1 MVLIPECLNLLLEY
15 LPSAI
20 LTNKASSRIALGLE
34 KVTHFFPC
42 PLLKGLSH
50 TPAGRT
56 YLRVN
61 HRGKTDA
68 KGPVR
73 ASAAFWK
80 FLLAFQFLAA
90 AQPEGLGT

>member
-1 MVLIPECLNLLLEY
+1 LNLLLEY
-15 LPSAI
+15 YPSAI
-20 LTNKASSRIALGLE
+20 LTNKTSPRIALGLE
-34 KVTHFFPC
+34 KITHSFLC
-42 PLLKGLSH
+42 PLSKGLSH
-50 TPAGRT
+50 IPAGRT

-90 AQPEGLGT
+90 A